1 MVKIFVYGTLRQGMY
16 NYDIYLKDEK
26 SFREYAYLKGSL
38 YTIQGK
44 TYPAYLTKGN
54 QYILG
59 EIHEVSEEK
68 AKELDEMEGYHG
80 ENHESNEYHRILC
93 PIYNEQHEVIT
104 PMPVYVY
111 NTDNINNAPI
121 GECIESGDF
130 VSYVKAH
137 KGL

>member
-26 SFREYAYLKGSL
+26 SFREYAYL
-38 YTIQGK
+38 
-44 TYPAYLTKGN
+44 TKGN

-59 EIHEVSEEK
+59 EIQEVSEEK

-80 ENHESNEYHRILC
+80 DNHESNEYHRILC

-104 PMPVYVY
+104 SMPVYVY